1 MILPYR
7 DRTIIENFKQSLN
20 LAQFCS
26 HIIIA
31 HSHPNFLPTFSFH
44 ISCNQPSHTN
54 RICAPNNNLNTA
66 RTTHI
71 CTSQQYI
78 PQHHYIK
85 THSNPTH
92 VILYLKTRKGSF
104 ISFSFFGR
112 RRCNLCVNKL
122 LHILKQECGR
132 RSSVYGQQ
140 QSLFDTTLADGSSR
154 VSRIQAFLCFIEIK
168 NQRRLL
174 AEADLVCPRLQIML
188 KCSSFGA

>member
-31 HSHPNFLPTFSFH
+31 HSHPNFLSTFSFH

-122 LHILKQECGR
+122 LHISDRPRGIGVVDR
-132 RSSVYGQQ
+132 RTARIDADQP
-140 QSLFDTTLADGSSR
+140 ADGVGGAHAHHSVRGAGPGDAPHVVAHHAADRVRSR
-154 VSRIQAFLCFIEIK
+154 HRA
-168 NQRRLL
+168 RT
-174 AEADLVCPRLQIML
+174 
-188 KCSSFGA
+188 GG